1 MGGPAGLRRL
11 FPFWSLVGARE
22 RGLAPW
28 RQRTG
33 CATLSPKSGTLL
45 GSAPLATAPPG
56 AKEVCMVVRRFSVS
70 LLSLALAALAGAAV
84 AQTWSPDQ
92 QEIWRF
98 EEQQWK
104 MAADKDLTWIDKMV
118 HPNVSF
124 WDTDQP
130 APRHKASL
138 ARWSRYS
145 STNTTVLEQELFPIS
160 VTITGNIAVVQYR
173 YSIAR
178 ENYKK
183 DRETVTGRYTDVL
196 VKEGGR
202 WLFLAWAGGDDP
214 KK

>member
-1 MGGPAGLRRL
+1 
-11 FPFWSLVGARE
+11 
-22 RGLAPW
+22 
-28 RQRTG
+28 
-33 CATLSPKSGTLL
+33 
-45 GSAPLATAPPG
+45 
-56 AKEVCMVVRRFSVS
+56 MVVRRFSVS
-70 LLSLALAALAGAAV
+70 LLSLALVAFAGAAA

-104 MAADKDLTWIDKMV
+104 MAKEKDLSWIDKMV
-118 HPNVSF
+118 HANLSY
-124 WDTDQP
+124 WDVDRP
-130 APRHKASL
+130 APQNKASL
-138 ARWSRYS
+138 LRWNRYS
-145 STNTTVLEQELFPIS
+145 NTNATVLEQELFPIS
-160 VTITGNIAVVQYR
+160 ATITGNIAVVQYS

-202 WLFLAWAGGDDP
+202 WLFIAWAGGDDP